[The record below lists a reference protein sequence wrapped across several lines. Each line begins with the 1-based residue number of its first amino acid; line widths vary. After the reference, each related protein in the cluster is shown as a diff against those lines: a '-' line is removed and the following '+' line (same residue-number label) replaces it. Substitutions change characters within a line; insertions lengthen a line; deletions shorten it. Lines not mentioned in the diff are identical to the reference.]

1 MTDLEIHPATIDR
14 IDDLAELFATHA
26 ATRGCWC
33 LAHILPRKE
42 HLAGWVN
49 GGNRKRFEAFA
60 RDADPPMGLIAY
72 EGKKP
77 IAWCAMGPRTRYP
90 TTTSP
95 RATIYRGRDPSED
108 EDVWVMTCFFVRV
121 GHRRS
126 GATHALL
133 EAAVEYARRH
143 GAKAVEGLPIAAD
156 YGKERDAYVGREAL
170 FGSCGFE
177 RVAQPSP
184 RRVIMRRDL

>member
-1 MTDLEIHPATIDR
+1 MPDLEIHPATPDR
-14 IDDLAELFATHA
+14 TDDLADLFATHA
-26 ATRGCWC
+26 GTRGCWC

-42 HLAGWVN
+42 HVAGWGN
-49 GGNRKRFEAFA
+49 GENRRKFEALQ

-72 EGKKP
+72 EDGKP

-95 RATIYRGRDPSED
+95 RATIYRDRDPSED
-108 EDVWVMTCFFVRV
+108 DDVWVMTCFFVRV

-133 EAAVEYARRH
+133 EAAVEIARKH
-143 GAKAVEGLPIAAD
+143 GAKAVEGLPIADD
-156 YGKERDAYVGREAL
+156 YGKERDAYVGRESL
-170 FGSCGFE
+170 FAACGFE
-177 RVAQPSP
+177 RVAHPSP